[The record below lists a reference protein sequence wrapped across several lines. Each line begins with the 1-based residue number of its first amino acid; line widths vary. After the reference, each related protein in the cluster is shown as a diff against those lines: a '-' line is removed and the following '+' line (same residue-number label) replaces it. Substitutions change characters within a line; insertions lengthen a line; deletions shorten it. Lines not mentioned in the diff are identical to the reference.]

1 MKLVEDLVDFFD
13 APDLHDGQE
22 EVARSTARFKV
33 VVAGRRWG
41 KTKLSLLACLDTAM
55 KGGKV
60 WFVAPSFSMMQ

>member
-41 KTKLSLLACLDTAM
+41 KPKLSLLACLDTAM
-55 KGGKV
+55 KGVKFGLLLQR
-60 WFVAPSFSMMQ
+60 FP